1 VLKRIVVVGAALAG
15 LRAAETLR
23 REGFD
28 GTLTV
33 IGAEPHLPYD
43 RPPLSKQLLTGE
55 WDTERTWLRPAG
67 FYADLQLDLMLGA
80 KATALDTEAQTV
92 SLAGG
97 GRVPYDGL
105 VIATGSRSHMPDGWQ
120 REGVCELRT
129 LDEAMT
135 LRARFAA
142 KPRLVV
148 VGGGFIGCEVAA
160 AARHSG
166 VDVTVVEMMP
176 SPLHG
181 VLGQQ
186 LGTAIAGM
194 HQDEGV
200 SFRFGVRVA
209 ALEGGERV
217 ERVRLSDGT
226 AVDADLVV
234 VGVGARP
241 ATGWLAGSGL
251 QVGNGIVCDSR
262 CAAAGNVVAA
272 GDVACWFS
280 DRYGRHMR
288 VEHWTNASEQ
298 GIAAARRLLHG
309 ETVAPYQPV
318 PYFWSDQYDLKLQVA
333 GWPSAD
339 SEVVIAHG
347 RLNDR
352 RFVALYGSEGKLTA
366 VVTGNW
372 PRRLAQYRRLLM
384 QQATWEEAL
393 RAGRVTTGQM
403 AP

>member
-1 VLKRIVVVGAALAG
+1 VVGAALAG

-23 REGFD
+23 QEGFD

-55 WDTERTWLRPAG
+55 WDAERTMLRPSG
-67 FYADLQLDLMLGA
+67 FYAELQLDLMLGTEA
-80 KATALDTEAQTV
+80 VALDTAARTI

-97 GRVPYDGL
+97 GHVPYDGL
-105 VIATGSRSHMPDGWQ
+105 VVATGSRSHMPDGWQ

-129 LDEAMT
+129 LDDAIA
-135 LRARFAA
+135 LRGRLAA

-148 VGGGFIGCEVAA
+148 VGAGFVGCEVAA
-160 AARHSG
+160 AARYSG
-166 VDVTVVEMMP
+166 VDVTVIEMMP
-176 SPLHG
+176 APLHG
-181 VLGQQ
+181 VLGPQ
-186 LGTAIAGM
+186 LGSALARM
-194 HQDEGV
+194 HQEQGV
-200 SFRFGVRVA
+200 SFRFGVGVA
-209 ALEGGERV
+209 ALEGDERV

-234 VGVGARP
+234 VGIGARP

-251 QVGNGIVCDSR
+251 QVRNGIVCDSR

-272 GDVACWFS
+272 GDVACWFN

-309 ETVAPYQPV
+309 ETAMPYQPV
-318 PYFWSDQYDLKLQVA
+318 PYFWSDQYDVKLQVA

-339 SEVVIAHG
+339 SEVVVAHG
-347 RLNDR
+347 ALDAR
-352 RFVALYGSEGKLTA
+352 RFVALYGSAGRLAA

-372 PRRLAQYRRLLM
+372 PRLLAQYRRLLM

-393 RAGRVTTGQM
+393 RAGPAMTAQRAG
-403 AP
+403 